1 MRPREED
8 YDPCVAMT
16 RTGALGART
25 WTSLVLLGFVGQ
37 LAWTVENM
45 YLNVFVYDTIT
56 DDPNVIAT
64 MVAVSAVAAT
74 LATLLVGALSDR
86 GGRRRVFIAAG
97 YVLWGITTAAFGFL
111 SPDTVSGLV
120 PAANAVVVA
129 AVAVV
134 ALDAVMSLFGSGAN
148 DAAFQAW
155 VTDSTEPAN
164 RGRVESVL
172 AVMPLLSMLVVFG
185 AFDGMTRAGQ
195 WRGFFV
201 LVGAIIVVVGVVS
214 WFLVRDRELTV
225 RQEDGYLRSVV
236 HGLRPSAVREN
247 PGLYLALSA
256 WTIWGISTQV
266 FLPYLII
273 YLQRYLRIDGYAI
286 VLAVVLLGASVV
298 SVIGGRIVDRV
309 GKVRFLLPA
318 VAVYGTG
325 LVLMAFARGMV
336 PAILAGL
343 VMMSGFM
350 LVLTPIG
357 ALVRDYSPPD
367 RAGHVQGLRMVFAIL
382 VPMLVGPF
390 VGAAVIRGA
399 AETYSELG
407 VVKQVPSPLIFVA
420 AAVVLLLILVPVTL
434 LRRKEP
440 AA

>member
-1 MRPREED
+1 MHGIED

-86 GGRRRVFIAAG
+86 VGRRRVFIAAG

-367 RAGHVQGLRMVFAIL
+367 RVGHVQGLRMVFAIL

-390 VGAAVIRGA
+390 IGAAVIRGA

>member
-1 MRPREED
+1 MPAESSAPARLSARRLEP
-8 YDPCVAMT
+8 
-16 RTGALGART
+16 LGGRVWST
-25 WTSLVLLGFVGQ
+25 VVVLGLVGQ

-86 GGRRRVFIAAG
+86 VGRRRVFIAAG

-195 WRGFFV
+195 WREFFV
-201 LVGAIIVVVGVVS
+201 LVGAIIVVVGIVS

-256 WTIWGISTQV
+256 WTIWGSRPRCSCRT
-266 FLPYLII
+266 
-273 YLQRYLRIDGYAI
+273 
-286 VLAVVLLGASVV
+286 
-298 SVIGGRIVDRV
+298 
-309 GKVRFLLPA
+309 
-318 VAVYGTG
+318 
-325 LVLMAFARGMV
+325 
-336 PAILAGL
+336 
-343 VMMSGFM
+343 
-350 LVLTPIG
+350 
-357 ALVRDYSPPD
+357 
-367 RAGHVQGLRMVFAIL
+367 
-382 VPMLVGPF
+382 
-390 VGAAVIRGA
+390 
-399 AETYSELG
+399 
-407 VVKQVPSPLIFVA
+407 
-420 AAVVLLLILVPVTL
+420 
-434 LRRKEP
+434 
-440 AA
+440 

>member
-1 MRPREED
+1 
-8 YDPCVAMT
+8 MT

-86 GGRRRVFIAAG
+86 VGRRRVFIAAG

-390 VGAAVIRGA
+390 IGAAVIRGA

-434 LRRKEP
+434 LHRKEP

>member
-1 MRPREED
+1 
-8 YDPCVAMT
+8 MT

-86 GGRRRVFIAAG
+86 VGRRRVFIAAG

-350 LVLTPIG
+350 LVLTPVG

-390 VGAAVIRGA
+390 IGAAVIRGA